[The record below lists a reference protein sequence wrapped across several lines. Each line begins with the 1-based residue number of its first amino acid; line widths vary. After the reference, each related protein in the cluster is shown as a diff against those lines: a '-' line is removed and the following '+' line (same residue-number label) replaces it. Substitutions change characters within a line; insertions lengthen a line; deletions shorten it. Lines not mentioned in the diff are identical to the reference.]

1 MIPTNQSTVCHG
13 ISTNESAPLCDRFVQ
28 KPRRPDQAERGPASS
43 RAGHEN
49 ISNMK
54 IFQTS
59 KYSGHKYFLL
69 GPSRWSTGGPRGPDT
84 SPAQQ
89 SPTLRQNEPRTLV
102 PIVFLISGVLDCCC
116 LIVGARKRTLTVGED
131 PEDNVEHP
139 ECEGDDGGV
148 SVEYR
153 EENTDWDEA
162 WDGKEYSFYFQTER
176 GQLMDV
182 MDGR

>member
-1 MIPTNQSTVCHG
+1 M
-13 ISTNESAPLCDRFVQ
+13 
-28 KPRRPDQAERGPASS
+28 
-43 RAGHEN
+43 
-49 ISNMK
+49 
-54 IFQTS
+54 
-59 KYSGHKYFLL
+59 
-69 GPSRWSTGGPRGPDT
+69 
-84 SPAQQ
+84 
-89 SPTLRQNEPRTLV
+89 
-102 PIVFLISGVLDCCC
+102 
-116 LIVGARKRTLTVGED
+116 GARKWTLAVGED